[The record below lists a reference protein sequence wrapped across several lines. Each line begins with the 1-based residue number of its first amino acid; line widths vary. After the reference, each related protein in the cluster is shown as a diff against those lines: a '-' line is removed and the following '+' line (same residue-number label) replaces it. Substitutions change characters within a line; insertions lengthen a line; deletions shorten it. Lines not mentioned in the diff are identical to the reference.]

1 MALSLTRAA
10 FGGTFP
16 RPRARFAT
24 LLILPAFLLP
34 AFSAALAQSS
44 TTTVSG
50 TTIFGFITGTA
61 TATVD
66 TGPNDCEPGERTG
79 VLLLQFPGG
88 TCQTY
93 LGLTV
98 SCQNQNNFV
107 APGVQQLT
115 GSYTGYGGTD
125 KNGAQCTVP
134 GSGGSGSVTV
144 PQGATTT
151 SVQSPSGPIQ
161 SGQTVSLPITIVG
174 PQQNS
179 FAPGPTGLATLYF
192 DGQAL
197 ASQQVQ
203 TTGGVATSTATL
215 TASSKGVPPG
225 QYQVVVKYAGDAVYL
240 PSTSSAVPITI
251 EAAQLSTSTVLTVS
265 PNPLVAG
272 EAATLGIT
280 VTKTGNVPPTGTVTI
295 LANGAKVDTA
305 TVTNGAA
312 TVAAPTTGLPPGSYS
327 VIALY
332 GGDQFNLP
340 STSSPV
346 AVSIVATSPT
356 TTTVTVT
363 PNSLVEGQTTQITAT
378 VKQQIGNLVPTGTV
392 ALTANG
398 APIATLPLKNG
409 TATLAAST
417 AGIAPGGYNV
427 VAKYSG
433 SSTSQPSTSL
443 AANVQIHKPATVNV
457 TASPNPVTQGNVTTL
472 AATVL
477 DGNGNPVTSGTV
489 NFSYSGNALGSAS
502 LGTGGTAQ
510 LPIATN
516 GFAPGTYLI
525 SATYTGSQTIPP
537 ATGTVTLVVNAP

>member
-1 MALSLTRAA
+1 MALGLTRIA
-10 FGGTFP
+10 FGVTRS
-16 RPRARFAT
+16 RPRARLAT
-24 LLILPAFLLP
+24 LAILPAFLLA

-50 TTIFGFITGTA
+50 TAIFGFITGTA
-61 TATVD
+61 TVTVD
-66 TGPNDCEPGERTG
+66 TGPNDCEPTQNNGI
-79 VLLLQFPGG
+79 LLLQFPGG
-88 TCQTY
+88 TCQTSF
-93 LGLTV
+93 GLSV

-107 APGVQQLT
+107 APGVQQVT

-125 KNGAQCTVP
+125 KNGAQCAVP
-134 GSGGSGSVTV
+134 GSTASINVTV

-161 SGQTVSLPITIVG
+161 SGQTVSLPITVVG
-174 PQQNS
+174 PQDNS
-179 FAPGPTGLATLYF
+179 YAPGPTGIATLYYG
-192 DGQAL
+192 GQAL

-203 TTGGVATSTATL
+203 ATGGVATSTATL
-215 TASSKGVPPG
+215 TASTKGVPPG
-225 QYQVVVKYAGDAVYL
+225 QYQAVVKYSGDAVYL
-240 PSTSSAVPITI
+240 PSTSSPVTVTI
-251 EAAQLSTSTVLTVS
+251 EASQLSTTTALSVS

-272 EAATLGIT
+272 ETTTLNIT
-280 VTKTGNVPPTGTVTI
+280 VTPTGNVPPTGTVTI

-305 TVTNGAA
+305 TLTNGAA
-312 TVAAPTTGLPPGSYS
+312 TIAAPTTGLPPGTYS

-433 SSTSQPSTSL
+433 SSTSQPSTSP
-443 AANVQIHKPATVNV
+443 AVNVQILKPATVNV
-457 TASPNPVTQGNVTTL
+457 TASPNPVVQGNISTL
-472 AATVL
+472 TATVL
-477 DGNGNPVTSGTV
+477 DGNGNPVTTGTV
-489 NFSYSGNALGSAS
+489 NFSYSGNALGSAT

-525 SATYTGSQTIPP
+525 TATYTGSPTIPP
-537 ATGTVTLVVNAP
+537 ASGTVNLVVTSQ